1 MSVPFIL
8 ASGSETRA
16 QLLQNARVIFDVV
29 RPQVDEDMVK
39 AALTAD
45 ETSPRD
51 IADALAE
58 LKSTKISARHPD
70 ALVLGCDQVLDFAG
84 QILSK
89 PTSPDHAFD
98 QLTQM
103 RGKRH
108 VLWSAA
114 VISQGGQPIWRHI
127 GQVRLYMREF
137 SDNYLRDYIDRNWD
151 DIRHSVGAYQIEAE
165 GARLLAKAD
174 GDDFSI
180 LGLPLLELLN
190 FLSMRGDIQG

>member
-1 MSVPFIL
+1 MSAPFIL

-16 QLLQNARVIFDVV
+16 QLLRNACVPFETI

-45 ETSPRD
+45 DTSPRD
-51 IADALAE
+51 ISDALAE
-58 LKSTKISARHPD
+58 LKSTKISARYPD

-84 QILSK
+84 QVVSK
-89 PTSPDHAFD
+89 PASPDAAFD
-98 QLTQM
+98 QLAQL

-114 VISQGGQPIWRHI
+114 VVSQGGQPIWRHI
-127 GQVRLYMREF
+127 GQVRLYMRDF
-137 SDNYLRDYIDRNWD
+137 SDAYLRDYIDRNWD
-151 DIRHSVGAYQIEAE
+151 DIRHCVGAYQIEAE
-165 GARLLAKAD
+165 GARLFAKAD
-174 GDDFSI
+174 GDYFSI

-190 FLSMRGDIQG
+190 FLSLRGDIQG

>member
-16 QLLQNARVIFDVV
+16 QLLRNARVSFDVV

-51 IADALAE
+51 ISDALAE
-58 LKSTKISARHPD
+58 LKSTKISARYPN

-98 QLTQM
+98 HLSQM

-108 VLWSAA
+108 ILWSAA
-114 VISQGGQPIWRHI
+114 VASQAGQPIWRHI

-137 SDNYLRDYIDRNWD
+137 SDAYLRDYIDRNWD
-151 DIRHSVGAYQIEAE
+151 DIRHCVGAYQIEAE
-165 GARLLAKAD
+165 GARLFAKAD
-174 GDDFSI
+174 GDYFSI

-190 FLSMRGDIQG
+190 FLSLRGDIQG

>member
-1 MSVPFIL
+1 MSAPLIL

-16 QLLQNARVIFDVV
+16 QLLRNAGISFETF

-39 AALTAD
+39 NALTAD
-45 ETSPRD
+45 ETSSRD
-51 IADALAE
+51 ISDALAE
-58 LKSTKISARHPD
+58 LKSTKISARYPD

-89 PTSPDHAFD
+89 PVSRDAAFD
-98 QLTQM
+98 QLTQL

-114 VISQGGQPIWRHI
+114 VVSKGGQPIWRHI

-137 SDNYLRDYIDRNWD
+137 SDAYLRDYIDRNWD
-151 DIRHSVGAYQIEAE
+151 DIKHSVGAYQIEAE
-165 GARLLAKAD
+165 GARLFAKAD
-174 GDDFSI
+174 GDYFSI

-190 FLSMRGDIQG
+190 FLSMRGDIEG